1 MSKKT
6 ENYYF
11 NNFIESINLTCEA
24 AIMLNACLTNFDASV
39 LPQKLDEMHEIE
51 HQGDNKKHKLT
62 SEIVRAFITPIERDD
77 IIQLSQNIDNVTD
90 SIEDILIHIYI
101 NHITVIPP
109 EAIEFSEVVIRC
121 CQATR
126 NMMEEFRHFKKSK
139 RLRELVIEINR
150 IEETG
155 DA

>member
-1 MSKKT
+1 
-6 ENYYF
+6 
-11 NNFIESINLTCEA
+11 
-24 AIMLNACLTNFDASV
+24 
-39 LPQKLDEMHEIE
+39 
-51 HQGDNKKHKLT
+51 
-62 SEIVRAFITPIERDD
+62 RAFITPIERDD

-155 DA
+155 DAMFIRLLHDLQLQSKDPLYIIAWREIYNYFEKCCDACEDVADIVESIAITNS